1 MLAAAKVA
9 ALDRTSTLPGSRTG
23 VKKATLA
30 TTPSKPYT
38 NLVTQ
43 QSAKFGALRIG
54 RFSRKSYIQH
64 KKAGRWVLMVNC
76 SYPKAALPIN
86 IECYRTVMTK
96 VFEYLMTDKTA
107 SKEQA
112 NKLKVELLRKASDG
126 ACLFGAEPPHEEE
139 GVSKEEEPAEEED
152 EELAL
157 ELAEDEDSFNVHDWF
172 NFGNWL

>member
-1 MLAAAKVA
+1 M
-9 ALDRTSTLPGSRTG
+9 
-23 VKKATLA
+23 
-30 TTPSKPYT
+30 
-38 NLVTQ
+38 
-43 QSAKFGALRIG
+43 
-54 RFSRKSYIQH
+54 
-64 KKAGRWVLMVNC
+64 MVNC
-76 SYPKAALPIN
+76 SYPKAALPID

-96 VFEYLMTDKTA
+96 AFEYLMTDKTA

-152 EELAL
+152 VERAL

-172 NFGNWL
+172 NFGNLVVSSPLTLCTMSGAATETRGSCAERSAAIGHRSESKTLTGKSVETDRSRDTVAEQTKARKTKQKHI